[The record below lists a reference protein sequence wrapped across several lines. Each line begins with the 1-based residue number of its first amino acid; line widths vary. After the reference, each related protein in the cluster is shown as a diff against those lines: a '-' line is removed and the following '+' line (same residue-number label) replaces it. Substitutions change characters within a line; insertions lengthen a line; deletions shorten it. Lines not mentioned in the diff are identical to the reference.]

1 MKIGLRGP
9 VLFMCFASFLGASV
23 ARAQVP
29 ADAKPGVL
37 REIGYDQRLGE
48 ALPLDAPFRDEA
60 GRTVKLGDYFGKRP
74 VILNLVYFECP
85 MLCTLTLN
93 GLVGALDTLSF
104 DVGREF
110 EVVTVSFDAR
120 ETPALAAA
128 KKAAYLKRY
137 RRPGAEAGWHFLTGD
152 ADAIR
157 TLTRAAGFRY
167 SWDARSQQ
175 FAHPAGILVA
185 TPTGTISHYL
195 YGIEYTPKDVRFAVV
210 EASNNKVGTP
220 LDKVALYCY
229 QYDPTTGKYGAAVM
243 RLLRVAGALTVLAFG
258 GFLLLMRRREAKDA
272 LLETNG

>member
-1 MKIGLRGP
+1 MRIGPRMP
-9 VLFMCFASFLGASV
+9 VLFIVIASALGAGL
-23 ARAQVP
+23 AGADVP
-29 ADAKPGVL
+29 ADAKTGIL
-37 REIGYDQRLGE
+37 REIGYDQRLGA
-48 ALPLDAPFRDEA
+48 ALPLETTFRDEQ
-60 GRTVKLGDYFGKRP
+60 GRVVKLGDYFGKRP

-110 EVVTVSFDAR
+110 EVITVSFDAR

-137 RRPGAEAGWHFLTGD
+137 RRPGAAAGWHFLTGD
-152 ADAIR
+152 VDQIQA
-157 TLTRAAGFRY
+157 LTRAVGFRY
-167 SWDARSQQ
+167 AWDAKAQQ

-185 TPTGTISHYL
+185 TPGGTISHYL

-243 RLLRVAGALTVLAFG
+243 RLLRVAGALTVLALGSFV
-258 GFLLLMRRREAKDA
+258 FVMRRREAKGA

>member
-1 MKIGLRGP
+1 MRTFLRMP
-9 VLFMCFASFLGASV
+9 FLLIVFASAVGAAV
-23 ARAQVP
+23 ASADVP
-29 ADAKPGVL
+29 ADAKPGLL

-48 ALPLDAPFRDEA
+48 RLPLEARFRDET
-60 GRTVKLGDYFGKRP
+60 GREVRLGDYFGQRP

-120 ETPALAAA
+120 ETSALAAA

-137 RRPGAEAGWHFLTGD
+137 RRPGAAEGWHFLTGD
-152 ADAIR
+152 LDQIQA
-157 TLTRAAGFRY
+157 LTRAVGFRY
-167 SWDARSQQ
+167 AWDARQQQ

-185 TPTGTISHYL
+185 TPRGVISHYL
-195 YGIEYTPKDVRFAVV
+195 YGIEYTPKDLKFAVV
-210 EASNNKVGTP
+210 EASNHKVGTP

-229 QYDPTTGKYGAAVM
+229 RYDPTTGKYGAAVM
-243 RLLRVAGALTVLAFG
+243 RLLRVAGALTVLAF
-258 GFLLLMRRREAKDA
+258 FSFVLVMRRREARGA
-272 LLETNG
+272 LLETNA